1 MRPTARQPNCTTRW
15 RRQPRCVCVLCRSV
29 PFACIASHPPL
40 TTTLI
45 SVSSL
50 QDAASEL
57 GIRKMQYDEAKHSY
71 EAIEKVCVRAAV
83 WHTSRADTLTHSP
96 HNHDPQSPSCAAQL
110 EKLND
115 DLEQARIE
123 LAWAL
128 VDQAC
133 VEAPHNNAACRVITF
148 SPPL

>member
-1 MRPTARQPNCTTRW
+1 MRC
-15 RRQPRCVCVLCRSV
+15 S
-29 PFACIASHPPL
+29 ACIANPPL

-83 WHTSRADTLTHSP
+83 WHTSRADTLTT
-96 HNHDPQSPSCAAQL
+96 QSQSQS
-110 EKLND
+110 
-115 DLEQARIE
+115 QSRSTIT
-123 LAWAL
+123 L
-128 VDQAC
+128 VRGTAG
-133 VEAPHNNAACRVITF
+133 EAER
-148 SPPL
+148 